1 MPCNKLAVR
10 AAALQIDAR
19 LLRALFANPLA
30 LQALADTLAQTS
42 QEQVSVW
49 NDQNATW
56 VDGYLAYRSR
66 QANHQVV
73 PLAQV
78 ARADAAYIDF
88 CTAHGTIRLPSDGSL
103 EARDGWEPGRTRL
116 DMAQLLGTFGQAVTL
131 TAVVVAQNLV
141 VEALRQAGVAVERD
155 EVNPQASARI
165 ITLTL

>member
-19 LLRALFANPLA
+19 LLRALFASPLA
-30 LQALADTLAQTS
+30 LQALADALVQAS

-56 VDGYLAYRSR
+56 VEGYLAYRSR
-66 QANHQVV
+66 QANHQTV

-78 ARADAAYIDF
+78 ARAGAAYIDF
-88 CTAHGTIRLPSDGSL
+88 CTAHGTIRFNADGSL
-103 EARDGWEPGRTRL
+103 EARDGWELGRTRR
-116 DMAQLLGTFGQAVTL
+116 DMAQLMATFSQAVTL

>member
-30 LQALADTLAQTS
+30 LRAMADALVQAS

-66 QANHQVV
+66 QANHQTV

-88 CTAHGTIRLPSDGSL
+88 CTAHGTIRLAADSSL
-103 EARDGWEPGRTRL
+103 EARDGWEPGRTRR
-116 DMAQLLGTFGQAVTL
+116 DMAQLLATFGQAVTL

-141 VEALRQAGVAVERD
+141 VEALRQAGVTVERD